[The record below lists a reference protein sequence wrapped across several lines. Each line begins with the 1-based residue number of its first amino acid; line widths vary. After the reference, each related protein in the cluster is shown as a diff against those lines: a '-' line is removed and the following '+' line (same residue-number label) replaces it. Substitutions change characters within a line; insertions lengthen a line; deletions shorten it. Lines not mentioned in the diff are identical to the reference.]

1 MSSLPVS
8 SQQTKT
14 LLIIIAVSFFCISMP
29 VTAVAETPSKQPKI
43 GLALSGGGARGAA
56 HIGVLRELERQN
68 IHIDY
73 IAGTSMG
80 AIIAG
85 LYASG
90 MSVDQID
97 QAYHSIDWINV
108 LNDSPPRQDL
118 SMRRK
123 LDQAI
128 FQLDKKVGVKD
139 GKIDLPAGLIRGQKL
154 ELELQKLLMHVA
166 EISDFNQLDTPF
178 RAIASDLASNQAVV
192 IEKGSLAQALRAS
205 MAVPGVFTPVRIGNT
220 LLVDGGI
227 TNNLPV
233 DVVRKMGADIV
244 IAVDI
249 GSPLLKLDG
258 TVSVITIAEQL
269 TNILVRRTTDEQISK
284 LGDDD
289 LLITPEL
296 GNYSSGNFAD
306 SASLIIKGEQA
317 TQEHT
322 SKLTQLAIPDAAPIA
337 QIAHDVSCQSCLQA
351 VPVISYIRVDNDSR
365 IDNDFLQSML
375 QQKTGEPLDVPT
387 LEKDIGR
394 IYGLGTFDSVQY
406 DLEKNGEDIGL
417 LLKVREQPW
426 GPNYLQFG
434 LSMSSDFAKSNRF
447 SIRFGYTKM
456 PINELNGEWRTIF
469 ALGEEPGIET
479 DLFQP
484 LGIGSPWFVNPSVFA
499 LTNKFNVL
507 QGDDIFAE
515 TRVLRIGGDV
525 SFGRQFSSLG
535 DIRLGLRRYT
545 GNTEVIIGDPEIPE
559 EDFDAG
565 EIFLNA
571 RYDSLDDIFFPRH
584 GVKGNLGWLG
594 SRTELGADT
603 DFDQAMA
610 RILAAKTWSKHT
622 LHVGGRIMT
631 TYNGVAPIQNYFRL
645 GGLFSLP
652 GYSENELAAQNAVL
666 FNTGYLRAFKPIL
679 TMPTSLGATLQ
690 YGNIFQLNEDI
701 DLSDMNLAGS
711 LYLGMESVI
720 GPLYIGYGLAE
731 GGSQRIYFTIG
742 GLR

>member
-1 MSSLPVS
+1 MPSFTVNF
-8 SQQTKT
+8 THAKT
-14 LLIIIAVSFFCISMP
+14 LFLSIAFSCFCLISPIS
-29 VTAVAETPSKQPKI
+29 VLADTLSNQPKI

-56 HIGVLRELERQN
+56 HIGVLRELDKQN
-68 IHIDY
+68 IRIDY

-90 MSVDQID
+90 MSVNQID
-97 QAYHSIDWINV
+97 QAYNSIDWKDV
-108 LNDSPPRQDL
+108 LNDSPPRQEL

-128 FQLDKKVGVKD
+128 FQLDKKIGVKD

-166 EISDFNQLDTPF
+166 EVIDFDQLKIPF
-178 RAIASDLASNQAVV
+178 RAVASDLANNQAVV
-192 IEKGSLAQALRAS
+192 MSNGSLSQALRAS
-205 MAVPGVFTPVRIGNT
+205 MAVPGVFTPVRIDSK

-249 GSPLLKLDG
+249 SSPLLKLEG

-284 LGDDD
+284 LTGDD

-296 GNYSSGNFAD
+296 DNFSSGNFAE
-306 SASLIIKGEQA
+306 SASLIIKGELA
-317 TQEHT
+317 AQEYISRLAQLPT
-322 SKLTQLAIPDAAPIA
+322 S
-337 QIAHDVSCQSCLQA
+337 DVLSVAEEKACPSCLQA
-351 VPVISYIRVDNDSR
+351 QPVISYIRVDNDSR
-365 IDNDFLQSML
+365 IDNDFLQNML
-375 QQKTGEPLDVPT
+375 QQKAGQTLDVST

-406 DLEKNGEDIGL
+406 DLEKDGEEFGL
-417 LLKVREQPW
+417 VLKVREQPW

-447 SIRFGYTKM
+447 SLRFGYTKM
-456 PINELNGEWRTIF
+456 PINDLNGEWRTIF
-469 ALGEEPGIET
+469 SLGEEPGIET
-479 DLFQP
+479 DLYQP
-484 LGIGSPWFVNPSVFA
+484 LAIGSPWFVNPSVFA
-499 LTNKFNVL
+499 LTNKYNIL
-507 QGDDIFAE
+507 EGDDIFAE
-515 TRVLRIGGDV
+515 TRVFRLGGAV
-525 SFGRQFSSLG
+525 SLGRQFSSLG
-535 DIRLGLRRYT
+535 DIRFGLRRYT
-545 GNTEVIIGDPEIPE
+545 GSTDVVIGDPEIPE
-559 EDFDAG
+559 QDIDAG
-565 EIFLNA
+565 EMFLNA
-571 RYDSLDDIFFPRH
+571 RYDSLDDIFFPRY
-584 GVKGNLGWLG
+584 GIKGNLGWLG
-594 SRTELGADT
+594 SRTELGADD
-603 DFDQAMA
+603 DFDQAIA
-610 RILAAKTWSKHT
+610 RILAAKTWGKHT
-622 LHVGGRIMT
+622 LHVGGRILT
-631 TYNGVAPIQNYFRL
+631 TYNGIAPIQNYFRL

-679 TMPTSLGATLQ
+679 SMPTYLGATLQ
-690 YGNIFQLNEDI
+690 YGNIFQVKEDI
-701 DLSDMNLAGS
+701 EFSDLKLAGA